1 MKFRTSS
8 LSTAVIIFG
17 ALAISSHPAAQNVNS
32 EIVDAPG
39 ADTTA
44 VSGNGAFAS
53 DVKEA
58 GAIAHV
64 YGVLNAC
71 DSSKAMD

>member
-8 LSTAVIIFG
+8 LSTAG
-17 ALAISSHPAAQNVNS
+17 
-32 EIVDAPG
+32 
-39 ADTTA
+39 
-44 VSGNGAFAS
+44 SGNGTFAS

-58 GAIAHV
+58 GANAHV

-71 DSSKAMD
+71 DSSKATD